1 MITSMENAFS
11 LKGKTALI
19 TGGNR
24 GIGRGIATAM
34 AQCGADIA
42 IMARDEEAGK
52 KVLEELA
59 AYGGNHRF
67 YQGTVTDPAQA
78 KSVVEAVFEDY
89 RKIDIL
95 VNNSGI
101 FRWFNVLEMD
111 PNDLRDWYDVID
123 VNLNG
128 VFIMAMLVSQKMKL
142 TGGGSI
148 INISSNAAHI
158 VNIPQNTC
166 SYSSAK
172 AAVDHL
178 TRCLAVEF
186 GPHKIR
192 VNSICP
198 GFVEADNPPDDPEMK
213 AIVDMW
219 ISRCPTG
226 RFTYPLELGALA
238 VFLASDA
245 SENMTGSINTMDSGY
260 ELSR

>member
-1 MITSMENAFS
+1 MITNMENAFS
-11 LKGKTALI
+11 LKGKTAI
-19 TGGNR
+19 VTGGNR
-24 GIGRGIATAM
+24 GVGKGIAIAM
-34 AQCGADIA
+34 AQSGANVA

-52 KVLEELA
+52 TVIEELA
-59 AYGGNHRF
+59 TYGGTHKF
-67 YQGTVTDPAQA
+67 YKGTVTDVAEA
-78 KSVVEAVFEDY
+78 KAVVDAVAKDY
-89 RKIDIL
+89 GKIDIL

-111 PNDLRDWYDVID
+111 PNDLKDWYDVID
-123 VNLNG
+123 VNLHG
-128 VFIMAMLVSQKMKL
+128 VFIMAMLVGQKMNE

-198 GFVEADNPPDDPEMK
+198 GFMEAENPPDDPEMK
-213 AIVDMW
+213 AVVDMW

-226 RFTYPLELGALA
+226 RFTYPLEIGALA
-238 VFLASDA
+238 VFFASEA